1 MKVTGNNGVNITK
14 LYNESMSKAVSD
26 KEKLSKKYDTIEIS
40 RAGQEAAKFVSM
52 AKEMPD
58 IRTQKVNDIKSSIQ
72 NGIYKVS
79 QEELAL
85 KILKTIKGEE

>member
-14 LYNESMSKAVSD
+14 LYNESKLKAAAD

-40 RAGQEAAKFVSM
+40 KAGQEAAKFVSM

-58 IRTQKVNDIKSSIQ
+58 IRMQKVNDIKSNIK
-72 NGIYKVS
+72 NGTYKVFP
-79 QEELAL
+79 EELAL
-85 KILKTIKGEE
+85 KIMKTIKGEE